1 MTNPESL
8 IADLR
13 KQVETVDGSGFF
25 TTQPK
30 PVRQAINRL
39 MHQLSRGSK
48 SEKQLRD
55 YLIKRET
62 EVEAIES
69 AIETV
74 RGYGLIDDFVL
85 AQNIVRVKSEVM
97 RLSKRKIRSVL
108 QTKGIPQN
116 IIAEV
121 LSNLDP
127 ELEILAA
134 QQLASS
140 RAKKLAGLER
150 QAALRRL
157 VGFLQRR
164 GYSASVSFT
173 VARNALESAVK
184 LPSNDEPNL

>member
-1 MTNPESL
+1 MTDPESL

-13 KQVETVDGSGFF
+13 KQVEGVDGSGFF

-62 EVEAIES
+62 DLEAIDEAIE
-69 AIETV
+69 IV
-74 RGYGLIDDFVL
+74 RGYGLIDDLLL
-85 AQNIVRVKSEVM
+85 ARNIVRVKSEVM
-97 RLSKRKIRSVL
+97 RLSKNRIQRIL
-108 QTKGIPQN
+108 QTKGIPQPL
-116 IIAEV
+116 IVEALSGLDSALEAE
-121 LSNLDP
+121 
-127 ELEILAA
+127 AA
-134 QQLASS
+134 QELANA
-140 RAKKLAGLER
+140 RAKRLVGLEK

-164 GYSASVSFT
+164 GYSASLSFSA
-173 VARNALESAVK
+173 ARIALDSAVK
-184 LPSNDEPNL
+184 SSSNDELDL